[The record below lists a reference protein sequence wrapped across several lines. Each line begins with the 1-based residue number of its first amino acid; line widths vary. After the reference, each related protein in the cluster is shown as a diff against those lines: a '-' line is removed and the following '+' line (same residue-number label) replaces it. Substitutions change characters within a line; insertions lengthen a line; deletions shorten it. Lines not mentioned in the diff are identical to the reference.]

1 MKKIL
6 LLILI
11 INFLGV
17 IQSNSSENL
26 DFEKINFNT
35 NEQNPGS
42 ATDKIIDF
50 YKAQIK
56 RSPDD
61 YFNYNRVGELYI
73 RKARETGQLSYY
85 DKAEEF
91 LNYALVLNSHNYPSY
106 IYLGQVSSSRHDFA
120 QTLRHAQKAIEI
132 NDIEDSAYGI
142 MGDAYIELG
151 KYEKAKKAYEKM
163 AKLEPS
169 LFSLSRLSHIKD
181 IIGDTEGSIN
191 DMKKSISYGI
201 RHRLPKE
208 NIAWA
213 EVILGSI
220 YFNKG
225 DLKNA
230 EIHYKKSLSLLR
242 NYYLALEHIAELNA
256 VKGNYKQAIK
266 VYNLVLEINP
276 NPDFHVAIADVFEK
290 MGNKEKSR
298 EHYEIATDKYEYQ
311 LNSGFNGYLGHHARF
326 YADSEIDLQKALQLA
341 KRDLEIKKDVHAY
354 DTLAWVY
361 YKLGDYERALSYCR
375 ESLKQGTKDAGIYF
389 HAGMI
394 NYKAGNFSDAKKYL
408 DLSLKTN
415 PYFDMN
421 SPDQAKAVIKQIS
434 LAE

>member
-1 MKKIL
+1 MKKL
-6 LLILI
+6 FLLILMI
-11 INFLGV
+11 SFLGV
-17 IQSNSSENL
+17 FQSNSSENP
-26 DFEKINFNT
+26 DFKKISFNS

-73 RKARETGQLSYY
+73 RKARETGDLSYY

-91 LNYALVLNSHNYPSY
+91 LNYALELNSHNYPSY

-132 NDIEDSAYGI
+132 NDIEASAYGI

-163 AKLEPS
+163 AKLEPG
-169 LFSLSRLSHIKD
+169 LYSLSRLSHIKD
-181 IIGDTEGSIN
+181 ITGDTEGSIN
-191 DMKKSISYGI
+191 DIKKSISYGI

-225 DLKNA
+225 DLENA
-230 EIHYKKSLSLLR
+230 EIHYKKSLSFLK

-256 VKGNYKQAIK
+256 VKGNYKKAIK
-266 VYNLVLEINP
+266 MYNRVLEINP
-276 NPDFHVAIADVFEK
+276 NPDFYIALADVFAK
-290 MGNKEKSR
+290 QGNQDKANEL
-298 EHYEIATDKYEYQ
+298 YEIAKGKYETY
-311 LNSGFNGYLGHHARF
+311 LNNGFNGYLGHHARF

-361 YKLGDYERALSYCR
+361 YKLGDYKRALSYCR
-375 ESLKQGTKDAGIYF
+375 ESLKQGTKDARIYF

-421 SPDQAKAVIKQIS
+421 SPDRAKAVIKQIS

>member
-1 MKKIL
+1 M
-6 LLILI
+6 
-11 INFLGV
+11 
-17 IQSNSSENL
+17 
-26 DFEKINFNT
+26 
-35 NEQNPGS
+35 
-42 ATDKIIDF
+42 
-50 YKAQIK
+50 
-56 RSPDD
+56 
-61 YFNYNRVGELYI
+61 
-73 RKARETGQLSYY
+73 
-85 DKAEEF
+85 
-91 LNYALVLNSHNYPSY
+91 LNSHNYPSY

-341 KRDLEIKKDVHAY
+341 KRDLEIKKRR
-354 DTLAWVY
+354 TRL
-361 YKLGDYERALSYCR
+361 
-375 ESLKQGTKDAGIYF
+375 
-389 HAGMI
+389 
-394 NYKAGNFSDAKKYL
+394 
-408 DLSLKTN
+408 
-415 PYFDMN
+415 
-421 SPDQAKAVIKQIS
+421 
-434 LAE
+434 

>member
-1 MKKIL
+1 MIS
-6 LLILI
+6 
-11 INFLGV
+11 FLGV
-17 IQSNSSENL
+17 YQSNSSENQV
-26 DFEKINFNT
+26 FKKISFNT

-61 YFNYNRVGELYI
+61 YFNHNRVGELYI

-91 LNYALVLNSHNYPSY
+91 LNYALELNSHNYPSY
-106 IYLGQVSSSRHDFA
+106 IYLGQVSSSRHNFA

-132 NDIEDSAYGI
+132 NDIEASAYGI

-151 KYEKAKKAYEKM
+151 KYEKARKAYGKM
-163 AKLEPS
+163 GKLGPS

-181 IIGDTEGSIN
+181 ITGDTEGSIN

-230 EIHYKKSLSLLR
+230 EIHYKKSLSFLK

-266 VYNLVLEINP
+266 VYSRVLEINP

-341 KRDLEIKKDVHAY
+341 KKDLEIKKDVHAY

-389 HAGMI
+389 HTGMI
-394 NYKAGNFSDAKKYL
+394 NYKAGNFSDARKYL
-408 DLSLKTN
+408 GLSLKTN

-434 LAE
+434 LAH